1 MTTRDYCIKWGAY
14 ALALLPVWFLEAY
27 VFSRISLWS
36 TTPMLLPL
44 AAVAL
49 AVLEGALAG
58 AGFGIFAGM
67 LCDMTYGSNGGMIL
81 LLALLGTG
89 AGLISQFRLRQNLLG
104 CWLCS
109 AVALA
114 IIDTLRILQRML
126 LRGIP
131 LSALMEVALPEL
143 FWSLLFVPLVY
154 GLFFWVHD
162 RVPERTHF

>member
-89 AGLISQFRLRQNLLG
+89 AGLI
-104 CWLCS
+104 
-109 AVALA
+109 
-114 IIDTLRILQRML
+114 DTLRILQRML